1 MRSAFVLTLLF
12 IAGLVAGQQVPRD
25 KVIVEVGTGTW
36 CQYCPGAAM
45 GIEDLL
51 ANGCEIAAVEYH
63 NGDEYENSYGNA
75 RLNYYGI
82 GSFPTAKFDGV
93 LTVVGGSNTQ
103 SMYAQYL
110 PKYNQRKAVQSS
122 FTISAGGTH
131 SGLQTYSVT
140 VTVTKVASTTSTSM
154 VLHAALTESNIE
166 EYWQGMTEV
175 DFVERLM
182 APNQNGTT
190 LNFSGGDVQV
200 VNLTFIRQPDWVV
213 ENCELTLFIQ
223 DTQTKE
229 ILQGTKIDISD
240 FPSSNNY
247 DAGLAKVMQIPD
259 ASCTGSLTP
268 KVEIVNYGNQDLTSL
283 DIKYEINSGPTT
295 SFAWTGN
302 LAYLQSAEVEL
313 PSASFTVQAS
323 NTVTVHTENPNGQ
336 PDQYTQN
343 DTRSVTFIEAPQVGT
358 PIILYFRTDQKPA
371 ETTWELKDETGNVL
385 YSGGP
390 YPQPE
395 TFYKDTFY
403 FSINGCYR
411 FIVHDTGGDGMC
423 CEYGM
428 GIYFLKTAANLT
440 IAEGGEFDYYAEYDL
455 QVTATSMAEETAPG
469 GFEIFP
475 NPAGEHCQI
484 SLDLAGAQPV
494 RVQVYDARGNLV
506 NNLDKG
512 LLPQGRCSILL
523 DCKDLSP
530 GIYYIK
536 VQAGENFYGRKMI
549 LSR

>member
-1 MRSAFVLTLLF
+1 MRSVFALTLLF
-12 IAGLVAGQQVPRD
+12 LAGLVAGQQVPRD

-63 NGDEYENSYGNA
+63 SGDEYENSYANA

-93 LTVVGGSNTQ
+93 LSVVGGSNTQ

-122 FTISAGGTH
+122 FTIQAGGTH
-131 SGLQTYSVT
+131 AGLQTYSVT
-140 VTVTKVASTTSTSM
+140 VTVTRVASTSSTSM

-166 EYWQGMTEV
+166 KYWQGMTEV

-190 LNFSGGDVQV
+190 LNFSSGDVQV

-229 ILQGTKIDISD
+229 ILQGTKTDISD
-240 FPSSNNY
+240 FPPSSNY
-247 DAGLAKVMQIPD
+247 DAGLEKVMQIPD

-268 KVEIVNYGNQDLTSL
+268 RVEIMNYGNQNLTSL
-283 DIKYEINSGPTT
+283 DITYQVNSGTT
-295 SFAWTGN
+295 TTFAWAGN
-302 LAYLQSAEVEL
+302 LAFLQSAEVEL
-313 PSASFTVQAS
+313 PSSSFTVLAS
-323 NTVTVHTENPNGQ
+323 NTVTVQTANPNGQ

-343 DTRSVTFIEAPQVGT
+343 DSKSVTFVEAPQAGT
-358 PIILYFRTDQKPA
+358 PVILFFRTDQKPA
-371 ETTWELKDETGNVL
+371 ETSWELKDESGNVL

-403 FSINGCYR
+403 FTVNGCYR
-411 FIVHDTGGDGMC
+411 FIIHDTGGDGMC
-423 CEYGM
+423 CEHGM
-428 GIYFLKTAANLT
+428 GIYFLKTAGNVT
-440 IAEGGEFDYYAEYDL
+440 IAEGGEFDDYSEYDL

-475 NPAGEHCQI
+475 NPAGDRCHI
-484 SLDLAGAQPV
+484 ILDLAQPQPV
-494 RVQVYDARGNLV
+494 RMQVYDARGNLV
-506 NNLDKG
+506 VDLDKG
-512 LLPQGRCSILL
+512 LMPEGSNSMLL
-523 DCKDLSP
+523 DTEGLAQ

-536 VQAGENFYGRKMI
+536 MQAGETILNKKMI